1 MKKQTQSAN
10 KTSIGGQAVLEGV
23 MMRGKRSMAT
33 AVRDQDGIIRMES
46 VRLTPTEKKPI
57 LFRIPVLRGCINF
70 FASLISGTKVLLRSA
85 EVFGESEPTRFE
97 KWLSEKCKLNLMSVI
112 MTLSVILG
120 LALSLGLFVF
130 LPQFLYEI
138 AVKPLFRAA
147 FGVESIWVQTISEGL
162 LRIAIFIG
170 YILLTSLL
178 SDIKRTYCYHGAE
191 HKTISCYEKGME
203 LTVENV
209 RTCTRVH
216 NRCGTT
222 FMFFVMMVSIFV
234 VAVVRSLIEPVF
246 PTVGVDGFTLNKLWQ
261 FLIRIACIPLTAG
274 LSYELLKGLAKT
286 ENPIFAPL
294 KAPGLLLQRITTK
307 EPDDGMIEVAIAAFT
322 KVLAMDADES
332 VPTETFVTAR
342 KFGEFYEEQQKVL
355 MDAGVEEWADLDWIF
370 CDVLSVNRD
379 VLSAMEKDRLL
390 TPAQTEKIIAFVKER
405 ATGKPLAYV
414 LGTAEFY
421 GITLKVDERVLIPR
435 PETELLTER
444 AIAEIQPGDTV
455 LDLCTGS
462 GAIAITLAK
471 KTGATVFATDI
482 SEQALLLAEENAVA
496 NGAQITF
503 IQSDM
508 FKNVEGKFRI
518 ILSNPPYI
526 PTADI
531 DTLESVVKEHE
542 PLLALDGGQDG
553 LDYYRIIAKQAH
565 KFLEEKGVLFLEIGI
580 GQAES
585 VEDLLKKHFEVTIY
599 PDYNG
604 ILRMVR
610 AVRK

>member
-1 MKKQTQSAN
+1 MKKQETAK

-33 AVRDQDGIIRMES
+33 AVRDQDGVIRMETE
-46 VRLTPTEKKPI
+46 RLTPTEKKPL
-57 LFRIPVLRGCINF
+57 LFRIPILRGCINF
-70 FASLISGTKVLLRSA
+70 FVSLVSGTKVLLRSA
-85 EVFGESEPTRFE
+85 EVFGESEPSRFE
-97 KWLSEKCKLNLMSVI
+97 KWLSEKCKVNLMSVI
-112 MTLSVILG
+112 MTLSVVIG

-138 AVKPLFRAA
+138 AIKPLFRAA
-147 FGVESIWVQTISEGL
+147 FGVESIWIQTISEGL
-162 LRIAIFIG
+162 LRIAIFVG

-178 SDIKRTYCYHGAE
+178 SDIRRTYCYHGAE
-191 HKTISCYEKGME
+191 HKTISCYEKGLD

-222 FMFFVMMVSIFV
+222 FMFFVMMVSILV
-234 VAVVRSLIEPVF
+234 VAVVRSIIEPIF

-261 FLIRIACIPLTAG
+261 FLIRIGCIPLTAG
-274 LSYELLKGLAKT
+274 LSYELLKALAKT

-294 KAPGLLLQRITTK
+294 KAPGLLLQRVTTK

-322 KVLAMDADES
+322 KVLEMDEDES
-332 VPTETFVTAR
+332 IPTEKFVIAR
-342 KFGEFYEEQQKVL
+342 KFGEFKEEQTKVL
-355 MDAGVEEWADLDWIF
+355 TDAGIEEPVDVDWIF
-370 CDVLSVNRD
+370 CEVLQVKRD
-379 VLSAMEKDRLL
+379 ELLAYDKDRLL
-390 TPAQTEKIIAFVKER
+390 SPLQTEKITVLIQAR

-421 GITLKVDERVLIPR
+421 GLTVKVDERVLIPR

-444 AIAEIQPGDTV
+444 VIAELNEGDTV

-471 KTGATVFATDI
+471 NTKATVFASDI
-482 SEQALLLAEENAVA
+482 SEEALTLAKENA
-496 NGAQITF
+496 NSLGAEITF
-503 IQSDM
+503 IQSDL
-508 FKNVEGKFRI
+508 FDEIDQKFNVI
-518 ILSNPPYI
+518 VSNPPYI
-526 PTADI
+526 PSADI
-531 DTLESVVKEHE
+531 ETLDREVKDYE
-542 PLLALDGGQDG
+542 PRLALDGGADG
-553 LDYYRIIAKQAH
+553 LDYYREIAKNAR
-565 KFLEEKGVLFLEIGI
+565 KFLEKEGVLYLEIGVN
-580 GQAES
+580 QAEA
-585 VEDLLKKHFEVTIY
+585 VEELLKKHYEVTIY
-599 PDYNG
+599 PDYQG